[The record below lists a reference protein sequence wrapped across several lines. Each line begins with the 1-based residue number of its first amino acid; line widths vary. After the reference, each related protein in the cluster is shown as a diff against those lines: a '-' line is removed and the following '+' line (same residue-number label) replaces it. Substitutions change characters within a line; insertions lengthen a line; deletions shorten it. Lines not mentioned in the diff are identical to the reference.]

1 MTLAWITVAAIVAIE
16 VWLYARM
23 RRYKAKL
30 SKYEV
35 YLDERA
41 RRVTEELLALKKAE
55 MSTTLYQASYVVTD
69 SDAMKYCTDD
79 RIKRNAKKQLAYTIA
94 SDIVKN
100 IEPEETQTAEGRT
113 MFIYRIKVRK

>member
-1 MTLAWITVAAIVAIE
+1 MTIAWITVAAIVAIE

-41 RRVTEELLALKKAE
+41 RRVTEELLALKNAE
-55 MSTTLYQASYVVTD
+55 MSTVLYQAQYVVTD

>member
-1 MTLAWITVAAIVAIE
+1 MTLAWIIIAAAFAFD
-16 VWLYARM
+16 VWLYART
-23 RRYKAKL
+23 RRHRAEL

-35 YLDERA
+35 HLEEREK
-41 RRVTEELLALKKAE
+41 RVEEGLLALKNAE
-55 MSTTLYQASYVVTD
+55 MSTVLYQAQYVVTD

-100 IEPEETQTAEGRT
+100 IEPEETQTAEGRR
-113 MFIYRIKVRK
+113 MFRYRIKVKK